1 MYRYT
6 PDGQA
11 LELLNHGQNNAKN
24 TLIGKQ
30 LRRHFTRPLLLL
42 FLLFGD
48 KIYKTKDK
56 YRHSDDKIDLF
67 RSNKRR
73 KNYQQVFWRNRRTN
87 DIRNLRKRDNIS
99 QVYYI

>member
-1 MYRYT
+1 M
-6 PDGQA
+6 DSIGVV
-11 LELLNHGQNNAKN
+11 NHGQNNAKN
-24 TLIGKQ
+24 TLIGK
-30 LRRHFTRPLLLL
+30 LLYRHFTRPLLALL
-42 FLLFGD
+42 LSLLFGD

>member
-1 MYRYT
+1 MT
-6 PDGQA
+6 PLYKTAFGA
-11 LELLNHGQNNAKN
+11 SSVS
-24 TLIGKQ
+24 
-30 LRRHFTRPLLLL
+30 
-42 FLLFGD
+42 LLFGD

-73 KNYQQVFWRNRRTN
+73 KKYQQVFWRNRRTN